1 MVANKVGKDMRDL
14 TELRLALDAV
24 DQELVALFEK
34 RMAISREVALAKIQL
49 GKPVLDESREAQVLK
64 SRCAML
70 QDASLAEATEALYR
84 QIMALSRQEQE
95 KLLGRGQDA

>member
-1 MVANKVGKDMRDL
+1 MRDL
-14 TELRLALDAV
+14 TELRQELDAL

-34 RMAISREVALAKIQL
+34 RMTISREVAAAKMQL
-49 GKPVLDESREAQVLK
+49 GKPVLDASREAQVLQ

-95 KLLGRGQDA
+95 KLLGRVQDA

>member
-1 MVANKVGKDMRDL
+1 MRDL
-14 TELRLALDAV
+14 TELRQELDAL

-34 RMAISREVALAKIQL
+34 RMAISREVAAAKMQL
-49 GKPVLDESREAQVLK
+49 GKPVLDASREAQVLQ

-70 QDASLAEATEALYR
+70 HDASLTEATEALYR

-95 KLLGRGQDA
+95 KLLGRAQDA